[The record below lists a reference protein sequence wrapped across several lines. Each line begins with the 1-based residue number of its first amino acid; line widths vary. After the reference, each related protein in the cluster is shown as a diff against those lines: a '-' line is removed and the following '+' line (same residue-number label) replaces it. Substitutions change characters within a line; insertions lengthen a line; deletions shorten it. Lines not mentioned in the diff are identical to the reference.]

1 MAAYSKLL
9 IDAFG
14 SGALKEVAELV
25 LGFDFKKV

>member
-14 SGALKEVAELV
+14 SGVLKDIADLV
-25 LGFDFKKV
+25 LGFDFSKV